1 MSEQPAIA
9 IMWHGRETV
18 PYILDQLR
26 PATDIE
32 LQLAEGYH
40 HALFRTLYPDA
51 PPSQPEE
58 LDAEGGAEL
67 LRGLD
72 EINGL
77 EGMEGLIAPLRHA
90 RARIHISGR
99 AKIAISVP
107 ADGGDG

>member
-1 MSEQPAIA
+1 MGEQPAIA
-9 IMWHGRETV
+9 IVWHGRDTV
-18 PYILDQLR
+18 TEILERIQ

-51 PPSQPEE
+51 PPNQPEE
-58 LDAEGGAEL
+58 LDADGGAEL

-72 EINGL
+72 DINGL
-77 EGMEGLIAPLRHA
+77 EGMEGLIAPLQYAGA
-90 RARIHISGR
+90 RVHISGR

-107 ADGGDG
+107 ASD